1 MFRYRNS
8 GFHGTEKSTPLLG
21 IISNITKRH
30 TCGFHVEMQL
40 ELPSVSFLVILL
52 ITQTIYA
59 YCGNSFF
66 VRKKEHVER
75 GSLLG
80 NIAKREYN
88 SL

>member
-1 MFRYRNS
+1 
-8 GFHGTEKSTPLLG
+8 
-21 IISNITKRH
+21 
-30 TCGFHVEMQL
+30 MQM

-66 VRKKEHVER
+66 VCKKEHVER

>member
-1 MFRYRNS
+1 MESDANIQPEEMHTFFSNEFLFVFPSEIPRC
-8 GFHGTEKSTPLLG
+8 GLL
-21 IISNITKRH
+21 I
-30 TCGFHVEMQL
+30 L
-40 ELPSVSFLVILL
+40 LL
-52 ITQTIYA
+52 ITQTIYV

>member
-1 MFRYRNS
+1 MF
-8 GFHGTEKSTPLLG
+8 
-21 IISNITKRH
+21 IAA
-30 TCGFHVEMQL
+30 
-40 ELPSVSFLVILL
+40 IL
-52 ITQTIYA
+52 
-59 YCGNSFF
+59 FF